1 MFRSIIL
8 LSGIILV
15 SLITLAACNS
25 SQGSDPVG
33 VVQSYILGRVA
44 SDQNMLVSLSCK
56 DQESQAMTDADSFK
70 SMKASVD
77 SMTCNQAGTDGA
89 FTLVA
94 CQGSISTEYAG
105 ESRKWNLADR
115 NFKTI
120 QEDGKWK
127 VCGYQAVKK

>member
-1 MFRSIIL
+1 MIRSIIL
-8 LSGIILV
+8 LVGLV
-15 SLITLAACNS
+15 LVAAFVLAACNS
-25 SQGSDPVG
+25 AQPSDPVG
-33 VVQSYILGRVA
+33 VVQSYITGRVA

-70 SMKASVD
+70 SMKANID
-77 SMTCNQAGTDGA
+77 SMSCSQAGTDGA
-89 FTLVA
+89 FTLVS
-94 CQGSISTEYAG
+94 CQGTISTEYAG